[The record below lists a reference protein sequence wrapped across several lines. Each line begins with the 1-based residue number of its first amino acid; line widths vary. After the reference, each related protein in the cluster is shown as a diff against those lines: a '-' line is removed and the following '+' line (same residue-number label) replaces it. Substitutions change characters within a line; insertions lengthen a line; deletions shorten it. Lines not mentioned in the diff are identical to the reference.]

1 MEDYVETDTSA
12 KKEYEC
18 PSCGS
23 IYTVQWEPDEVD
35 TAFSGVGPELCPF
48 CGDDIEV
55 DGLPEDLLDM
65 DFADHAEFGK
75 GIDLVDG
82 DED

>member
-1 MEDYVETDTSA
+1 MENYVETDTSA

-48 CGDDIEV
+48 CGDD
-55 DGLPEDLLDM
+55 
-65 DFADHAEFGK
+65 
-75 GIDLVDG
+75 
-82 DED
+82 

>member
-1 MEDYVETDTSA
+1 MDDFLDTLI

-23 IYTVQWEPDEVD
+23 FYNIHWDPNEVD
-35 TAFSGVGPELCPF
+35 TVFSGVGPGFCSF
-48 CGDDIEV
+48 CGEEIEV
-55 DGLPEDLLDM
+55 DGLPEDLLNI
-65 DFADHAEFGK
+65 DFVDHAEFGK

-82 DED
+82 EEED